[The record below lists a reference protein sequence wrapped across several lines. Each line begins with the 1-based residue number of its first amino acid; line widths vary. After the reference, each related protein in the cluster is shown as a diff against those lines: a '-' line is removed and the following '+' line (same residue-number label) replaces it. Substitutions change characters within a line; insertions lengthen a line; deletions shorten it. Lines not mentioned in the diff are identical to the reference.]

1 MDPSKIALGSPL
13 HRLLR
18 WTPGYVPTW
27 VCSRNNCT
35 GFDFLIAVEVCPV
48 LGAVLLGKFY
58 GHWWLLGV
66 IIPLVFAFGVC
77 STFRSWCRNSE
88 PALAVG
94 VANAFGV
101 GKPVSMRTIAA
112 SPVALSAKQANLG
125 S

>member
-66 IIPLVFAFGVC
+66 IIPLVFAFGVLLHIPFMVQEQRARIGTDVVTC
-77 STFRSWCRNSE
+77 HSCGRILYVPLT
-88 PALAVG
+88 
-94 VANAFGV
+94 
-101 GKPVSMRTIAA
+101 
-112 SPVALSAKQANLG
+112 
-125 S
+125 